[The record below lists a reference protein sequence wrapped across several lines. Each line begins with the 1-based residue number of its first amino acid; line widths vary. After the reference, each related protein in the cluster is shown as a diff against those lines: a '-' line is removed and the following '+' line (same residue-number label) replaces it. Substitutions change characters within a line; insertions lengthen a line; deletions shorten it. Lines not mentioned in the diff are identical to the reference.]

1 MVVVDAITL
10 QSMEN
15 TAIHASSENEP
26 NTDRDNFE
34 TAYERETL
42 PRCQYLNLPL
52 HSDLPAKENMNG
64 ILTFISLKDKQ
75 ISLVTEFTSDPLLS

>member
-1 MVVVDAITL
+1 MVVVDAIAL

-15 TAIHASSENEP
+15 AAIYASSENEP
-26 NTDRDNFE
+26 NTDRGIFE

-42 PRCQYLNLPL
+42 PRSQFLNLPL

-64 ILTFISLKDKQ
+64 ILTFILLKD
-75 ISLVTEFTSDPLLS
+75 ISKYH